1 MRSAIPRST
10 CAVRA
15 TAERIPGA
23 KYIEL
28 PSGDHLPWHADA
40 DTVIDDVA
48 EFLTGVRPKFKFP
61 STEQGV

>member
-1 MRSAIPRST
+1 M
-10 CAVRA
+10 
-15 TAERIPGA
+15 AERIPGA

-40 DTVIDDVA
+40 DIVIDDVA

-61 STEQGV
+61 STKHRV